1 MDGWTGNLLRATVQG
16 PPVEPP
22 LQVLI
27 LILAAAVSLAV
38 PGVLWRHFGIY
49 VTVVHEL
56 GHAFAALLTGQRL
69 TGIRIQR
76 DQSGTTHS
84 VARGRW
90 PAVWSGFWG
99 YPAPAVVGAAMV
111 LSARTGWQSAALLI
125 GGALIVL
132 ALLFVRNAFGAVSV
146 LFCAGVAVTLLYLAD
161 AQVQGYVLL
170 VLGTALL
177 VGAALAWFTVLSVHV
192 SHRDRLATSD
202 AYLLYRRTGIPSV
215 VWLLLMGAVIA
226 GSGWAAV
233 GAALPAGT
241 G

>member
-1 MDGWTGNLLRATVQG
+1 MEGWTGTLIRAMDRG
-16 PPVEPP
+16 LPVDPP
-22 LQVLI
+22 LPILI
-27 LILAAAVSLAV
+27 LILAAAVALAV

-69 TGIRIQR
+69 TGIRIQP

-84 VARGRW
+84 LARGRW

-111 LSARTGWQSAALLI
+111 LSARTGWQGAALLI
-125 GGALIVL
+125 GGAVIVL
-132 ALLFVRNAFGAVSV
+132 SLLFVRNFFGAVSV
-146 LFCAGVAVTLLYLAD
+146 LICAAVAVALLYLAD
-161 AQVQGYVLL
+161 GQVQGYVLL

-177 VGAALAWFTVLSVHV
+177 VGAALAWFTVIAVHV
-192 SHRDRLATSD
+192 SRRDQLASSD
-202 AYLLYRRTGIPSV
+202 AYLLSRRTGIPSV

-233 GAALPAGT
+233 GAVLPAGA